1 MCKNDFYINRGDV
14 YWALLSNA
22 DAAAKNDADSS
33 VQKGKRPVIVIQNNV
48 GNAYSRTVIVAP
60 ITSKCKKSLPVHVAV
75 SKKETGLPLD
85 SVVLL
90 EQITTINKN
99 QLVSFI
105 GKVNLNTMQRIDK
118 AIEISIL

>member
-1 MCKNDFYINRGDV
+1 MCKNDSLVSRGDL
-14 YWALLSNA
+14 YWALLSDVDTSKSA
-22 DAAAKNDADSS
+22 DDN
-33 VQKGKRPVIVIQNNV
+33 VQKGRRPVVVVQNNA
-48 GNAYSRTVIVAP
+48 GNIYSQTVIVAP
-60 ITSKCKKSLPVHVAV
+60 ITSRHKKMLPVHVAV
-75 SKKETGLPLD
+75 TKEETGLPLD

-99 QLVSFI
+99 QLSDFI

>member
-1 MCKNDFYINRGDV
+1 MCKNDSLISRGDL
-14 YWALLSNA
+14 YWALLSDVDTSKSA
-22 DAAAKNDADSS
+22 DDN
-33 VQKGKRPVIVIQNNV
+33 VQKGRRPVVVVQNNA
-48 GNAYSRTVIVAP
+48 GNIYSQTVIVAP
-60 ITSKCKKSLPVHVAV
+60 ITSRHKKMLPVHVAV
-75 SKKETGLPLD
+75 TKEETGLPLD

-99 QLVSFI
+99 QLSNFI

>member
-1 MCKNDFYINRGDV
+1 MCKNDSLISRGDL
-14 YWALLSNA
+14 YWALLSDVDTSKSA
-22 DAAAKNDADSS
+22 DDN
-33 VQKGKRPVIVIQNNV
+33 VQKGRRPVVVVQNNA
-48 GNAYSRTVIVAP
+48 GNIYSQTVIVAP
-60 ITSKCKKSLPVHVAV
+60 ITSRHKKMLPVHVAV
-75 SKKETGLPLD
+75 TKEETGLSLD

-99 QLVSFI
+99 QLSDFI

>member
-1 MCKNDFYINRGDV
+1 MCKNDSLISRGDL
-14 YWALLSNA
+14 YWALLSDVDTSKSA
-22 DAAAKNDADSS
+22 DDN
-33 VQKGKRPVIVIQNNV
+33 VQKGRRPVVVVQNNA
-48 GNAYSRTVIVAP
+48 GNIYSQTIIVAP
-60 ITSKCKKSLPVHVAV
+60 ITSRHKKMLPVHVAV
-75 SKKETGLPLD
+75 TKEETGLPLD

-99 QLVSFI
+99 QLSDFI

>member
-1 MCKNDFYINRGDV
+1 MCKNDSLISRGDL
-14 YWALLSNA
+14 YWALLSDVDTSKSA
-22 DAAAKNDADSS
+22 DDN
-33 VQKGKRPVIVIQNNV
+33 VQKGRRPVVVVQNNA
-48 GNAYSRTVIVAP
+48 GNIYSQTVIVAP
-60 ITSKCKKSLPVHVAV
+60 ITSRHKKMLPVHVAV
-75 SKKETGLPLD
+75 TKEETGLPLD

-99 QLVSFI
+99 QLSDFI